1 MTQEIMVDLA
11 KVPWEPIKGKNGVT
25 YMTQMGLNG
34 SEGPEL
40 VRLRAVGHDSDPHYH
55 TGAQFQIFLDGYAQ
69 FPDFRLEAV
78 GVHYTDHNVP
88 YGPFNGDHDMIV
100 IHAKPAGRR
109 AMKEVIKSE
118 VLRQEINRAG
128 RQFHGSAN
136 NLEWEP
142 TPGHEGARRKVLIPE
157 SVGVSAQIVA
167 CPPGT
172 ALPETPAP
180 YGRYEFVIA
189 GTAIREGNHLGPEC
203 VRFVCGA
210 EQPVP
215 LVAGAEGATFLV
227 VTFDEDAAV
236 SYGGG
241 IVEDMA
247 KYSQSF
253 QR

>member
-1 MTQEIMVDLA
+1 
-11 KVPWEPIKGKNGVT
+11 
-25 YMTQMGLNG
+25 
-34 SEGPEL
+34 
-40 VRLRAVGHDSDPHYH
+40 
-55 TGAQFQIFLDGYAQ
+55 
-69 FPDFRLEAV
+69 
-78 GVHYTDHNVP
+78 
-88 YGPFNGDHDMIV
+88 
-100 IHAKPAGRR
+100 
-109 AMKEVIKSE
+109 
-118 VLRQEINRAG
+118 
-128 RQFHGSAN
+128 
-136 NLEWEP
+136 
-142 TPGHEGARRKVLIPE
+142 VLIPE
-157 SVGVSAQIVA
+157 SAGVSAQIVA

>member
-1 MTQEIMVDLA
+1 MTQEIVVDLA
-11 KVPWEPIKGKNGVT
+11 KVPWDSMKGKNGVT
-25 YMTQMGLNG
+25 YLTQMGLDG

-109 AMKEVIKSE
+109 AMKDVIKSE
-118 VLRQEINRAG
+118 VLRQEINRSG
-128 RQFHGSAN
+128 RQFHGSTN
-136 NLEWEP
+136 TLEWEP
-142 TPGHEGARRKVLIPE
+142 VPGHEGAQRKVLIPE
-157 SVGVSAQIVA
+157 SAGVSAQIVV
-167 CPPGT
+167 CSPGT

-189 GTAIREGNHLGPEC
+189 GTALREGDRLGPEC

-210 EQPVP
+210 ERSAAMI
-215 LVAGAEGATFLV
+215 AGSEGATVLV

-241 IVEDMA
+241 IREDMA
-247 KYSQSF
+247 KYSQSL